1 MDSPLGRRLEVGR
14 WRPKTPTACR
24 LQPAASFVRHSGFTL
39 MELAL
44 VVAIVV
50 IFAAIAAPRY
60 AQASARYRL
69 DLAARRVAADL
80 RLAQSAA
87 KATSA
92 SCTVIFST
100 GTDQYELVG
109 VPASDGQAGN
119 YTVRLSDEPYK
130 ADLTGANFN
139 AAAEVVFSG
148 WGVPNQGGTVT
159 LAIGSQQKTVTA
171 DSTTGQISI
180 Q

>member
-1 MDSPLGRRLEVGR
+1 MDLALGRRLEVGR
-14 WRPKTPTACR
+14 WRHEMPTAYR
-24 LQPAASFVRHSGFTL
+24 LQPAASLVRHCGFTL
-39 MELAL
+39 IELAL

-50 IFAAIAAPRY
+50 VFAAIAAPRY

-87 KATSA
+87 KATST
-92 SCTVIFST
+92 SCTVVFST

-119 YTVRLSDEPYK
+119 YTVCLSDEPYNT
-130 ADLTGANFN
+130 DLTGAQFN
-139 AAAEVVFSG
+139 GAVQVVFSG

-171 DSTTGQISI
+171 DSTTSQISI